1 MVETNIS
8 GKLRMKKERNMA
20 TKEKTKEEV
29 NTELADEH
37 AIRYTYTEGQH
48 RQHVKD
54 IIAEYEF
61 DKSKETELQLF
72 GEDFLKTEEEIYVK
86 VPPSKTN
93 EGGIKKVFPRV
104 NIAEILLRMSETLE
118 KINSSLINISYRIE
132 EK

>member
-1 MVETNIS
+1 MT
-8 GKLRMKKERNMA
+8 
-20 TKEKTKEEV
+20 TKEKTKEKVVVE
-29 NTELADEH
+29 NKKIDEH

-54 IIAEYEF
+54 IIDEYEF

-72 GEDFLKTEEEIYVK
+72 GEDFLKAEEEIYIK
-86 VPPSKTN
+86 APPSKTN
-93 EGGIKKVFPRV
+93 KGGITKVFPRV

>member
-1 MVETNIS
+1 MT
-8 GKLRMKKERNMA
+8 
-20 TKEKTKEEV
+20 TKEKAKEEV
-29 NTELADEH
+29 AIKNNKIDTH

-54 IIAEYEF
+54 VIDEYEF

-72 GEDFLKTEEEIYVK
+72 GEDFLKTEEEAYLK
-86 VPPSKTN
+86 VRPSKHN
-93 EGGIKKVFPRV
+93 EDGIKTVMTSV

-118 KINSSLINISYRIE
+118 KINSSLMNISYRIE

>member
-1 MVETNIS
+1 
-8 GKLRMKKERNMA
+8 MK
-20 TKEKTKEEV
+20 TKEKTKKEI
-29 NTELADEH
+29 NTEFVDKH
-37 AIRYTYTEGQH
+37 AIVYTFSEEQYEE
-48 RQHVKD
+48 RIKD
-54 IIAEYEF
+54 IISEHEYN
-61 DKSKETELQLF
+61 KSKETELQLF